1 MTSAVDPAALNASSV
16 SVAADK
22 AAADKAAADQA
33 AADQAAADQ
42 AAAESSAAEQSA
54 ATADGW
60 YDDRGWVSPDTA
72 ARALAAGIG
81 RGENVPGYL
90 RCGTICGE
98 SPTSGEIQQQWMEDQ
113 GLLNPDGSLTNDPCT
128 SGYLYGGT
136 CYPGYDAAA
145 EACGG
150 YLIRHTCYPSSEAAA
165 AAGEGE

>member
-1 MTSAVDPAALNASSV
+1 MAAAADKAAADKAAADKA
-16 SVAADK
+16 AADK

-42 AAAESSAAEQSA
+42 AAESSAAEQSA

-60 YDDRGWVSPDTA
+60 YDDRGWVSPETA

-150 YLIRHTCYPSSEAAA
+150 YLIRHMCYPSSEAAA